1 MSCVLIRFANMK
13 FNYSSVW
20 YEENIL
26 HSVMYEQCERTK
38 KQITFKH
45 HLARKCHKAFVCFNK
60 KKSWKK
66 CWKKNQI
73 KLKSLQTSKLNFSRC
88 SHFISGI
95 YSLTWI
101 SLFQFYSSFIIFI
114 FSWIWISGEKPEAIK
129 KIASLQI

>member
-20 YEENIL
+20 YEENSI
-26 HSVMYEQCERTK
+26 HSVMYEQCAGTK
-38 KQITFKH
+38 KQISFKH

-60 KKSWKK
+60 KNLGKNVE
-66 CWKKNQI
+66 KNQI
-73 KLKSLQTSKLNFSRC
+73 KLKSLQTSKLNFCRC

-101 SLFQFYSSFIIFI
+101 SLDSSFIIFI
-114 FSWIWISGEKPEAIK
+114 FSWIWIFGEKNPRQLK
-129 KIASLQI
+129 KLHHCKYSQQ